1 MRRYALHLLVLML
14 FVVGI
19 SALFLSYRSY
29 FGQSNILK
37 VAFLDIGQGDS
48 IYIEAPNGRQ
58 MLIDGGPGPVVLSR
72 LSEVMPYGDKSIDI
86 LLATHTDA
94 DHITGLN
101 SVLDSYTVSMIFE
114 NGAQGTTRTYANLE
128 SKIATHKV
136 EKMIARRGMHI
147 VLDQDLNIYVDIL
160 FPDRDIS
167 KFESNDGSI
176 VCKLV
181 YGSESFMLTG
191 DATVYTEH
199 LVMTNEDSNTLHASI
214 LKLGHHGSKGS
225 SSELWLEK
233 VRPEEAI
240 VSAGSHNR
248 YGHPAPLIL
257 DRLAKLKIPY
267 LATLGKGSILFET
280 DGLTLHENQLVN

>member
-1 MRRYALHLLVLML
+1 MRRYGLHLLICIL
-14 FVVGI
+14 FGI
-19 SALFLSYRSY
+19 GILTLFLASQGSRAEK
-29 FGQSNILK
+29 NILK

-58 MLIDGGPGPVVLSR
+58 MLIDGGPGPVVLSK
-72 LSEVMPYGDKSIDI
+72 LSEVMPYGDRSIDI

-94 DHITGLN
+94 DHITGFN
-101 SVLDSYTVSMIFE
+101 SVLDAYKVGLIFE
-114 NGAQGTTRTYANLE
+114 NGGHSTTRTYANLE
-128 SKIATHKV
+128 SKIAKQKV
-136 EKMIARRGMHI
+136 QKLIARRGMHI
-147 VLDQDLNIYVDIL
+147 VLDHDRNIYVDIL

-191 DATVYTEH
+191 DATLYTEH
-199 LVMTNEDSNTLHASI
+199 LVMHNESLETLHSNI

-233 VRPEEAI
+233 VQPEEVI
-240 VSAGSHNR
+240 VSAGLHNR
-248 YGHPAPLIL
+248 YGHPAPVVL

-267 LATLGKGSILFET
+267 LATLGKGTILFET
-280 DGLTLHENQLVN
+280 DGNSLIEK